1 MRGSCMC
8 REGVRETHRGWQ
20 WSCPL
25 PRLAGGG
32 SWPTAAS
39 PLKLGCRGTGAAWR
53 PCTPSCPSLS
63 RACPPLLG
71 PAARLSPAC
80 CLVATL
86 HGAAACS
93 SSAGGGCISHDQR
106 LVCRTTRADTIA
118 TTAACC
124 GRSVAEL
131 RGRCQ
136 RFGWESKP
144 TGLAS
149 ALRKKW
155 WLLSHLSSAPCW
167 ALQIVAHTPR
177 SALACVPLSRSGGN
191 LIPGCV

>member
-53 PCTPSCPSLS
+53 PCTPSCPSLG
-63 RACPPLLG
+63 RDYPPLLG

-93 SSAGGGCISHDQR
+93 SSADGGRISCDR
-106 LVCRTTRADTIA
+106 RPYVRTTRADTIA
-118 TTAACC
+118 ATAACS

-131 RGRCQ
+131 QGD
-136 RFGWESKP
+136 G
-144 TGLAS
+144 
-149 ALRKKW
+149 
-155 WLLSHLSSAPCW
+155 SAPLLGKQANASPWLCEK
-167 ALQIVAHTPR
+167 
-177 SALACVPLSRSGGN
+177 SGGCFRTS
-191 LIPGCV
+191 LVHAARP